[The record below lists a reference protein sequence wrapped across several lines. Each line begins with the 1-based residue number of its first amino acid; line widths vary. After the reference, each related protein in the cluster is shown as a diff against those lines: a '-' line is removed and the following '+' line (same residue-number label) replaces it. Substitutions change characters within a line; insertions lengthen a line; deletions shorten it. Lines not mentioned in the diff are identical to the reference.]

1 MRKVK
6 YVPQNETSTALLRSP
21 LNRNVPLS
29 KKAVA
34 WTFPNSFVILYWTD
48 GSSGSYPVAELL
60 RRRDTERDP
69 SAPDMHPHH
78 GRRHINRTAYF
89 DMSLVLVRWSCP

>member
-34 WTFPNSFVILYWTD
+34 WTFPNSFVILYLDPTRWRNFFDVGIPSGILRLLTCTRITD
-48 GSSGSYPVAELL
+48 A
-60 RRRDTERDP
+60 D
-69 SAPDMHPHH
+69 
-78 GRRHINRTAYF
+78 I
-89 DMSLVLVRWSCP
+89 